1 MRRHVMQDILIFI
14 IFSVFAVLSLVLV
27 VVGISFYTNISDKVE
42 SNAEIRSSVSYLE
55 NKLRSNDYEGGVD
68 VVNIDGKDVIILSN
82 NNNETSMKTAIYV
95 ADGKLQEYLTKDN
108 ELKLGMGDTITS
120 LDAMKVIKTG
130 NNIKITLDLNGEN
143 YVIDKTMN
151 SKSI

>member
-1 MRRHVMQDILIFI
+1 
-14 IFSVFAVLSLVLV
+14 
-27 VVGISFYTNISDKVE
+27 
-42 SNAEIRSSVSYLE
+42 
-55 NKLRSNDYEGGVD
+55 
-68 VVNIDGKDVIILSN
+68 
-82 NNNETSMKTAIYV
+82 MKTAIYV

-120 LDAMKVIKTG
+120 LDAMKVVKTG